1 MSQLYRKGMLLL
13 LSLQNGLDVSALSH
27 TLEHY
32 FAGFTP
38 DNFTQPPANAAGSG
52 SVIDQTMW
60 DYAKT

>member
-1 MSQLYRKGMLLL
+1 MLLL

-60 DYAKT
+60 DYAIT

>member
-1 MSQLYRKGMLLL
+1 MLLL

-27 TLEHY
+27 TLEL
-32 FAGFTP
+32 FSGFTP